1 MALTC
6 VDIQVLFSK
15 GFQFSVLKDAP
26 HPPKP
31 PSPPPTRGADFPFY
45 NRNQAKQHSLNRI
58 FNISAPHL
66 TPSLL
71 AIFKKITPDM
81 QLNQLLHNTQ
91 DLLLHLGAILF
102 IQQIL
107 ILRNQSNFPSN
118 FYPIGPSL
126 CFLLSISEIYGNTFQ
141 AEF

>member
-1 MALTC
+1 MC

-15 GFQFSVLKDAP
+15 GFQFSILKD
-26 HPPKP
+26 
-31 PSPPPTRGADFPFY
+31 
-45 NRNQAKQHSLNRI
+45 
-58 FNISAPHL
+58 APHL

-107 ILRNQSNFPSN
+107 ILRHQSYFPSN
-118 FYPIGPSL
+118 FFPIGPSL